1 MFVVAVRYEIKK
13 EYCETFRT
21 AILKNAAASQRDE
34 PGCRQFDVSFAD
46 DGATWFLYE
55 VYYDSDAFTKHRAT
69 PHFVAYNETVKEWVV
84 SKRIELY
91 TSALNLEC
99 GDLSPL

>member
-1 MFVVAVRYEIKK
+1 MFVVAVRYEINK
-13 EYCETFRT
+13 EYAELFRA

-46 DGATWFLYE
+46 DGATCFLYE
-55 VYYDSDAFTKHRAT
+55 VYIDSDAFTKHRAT
-69 PHFVAYNETVKEWVV
+69 QHFVAYNETVKDWFV

-91 TSALNLEC
+91 TSELK
-99 GDLSPL
+99 D

>member
-13 EYCETFRT
+13 EHCETFRS

-46 DGATWFLYE
+46 DGETCFLYE
-55 VYYDSDAFTKHRAT
+55 VYVDSEAFTRHRAT
-69 PHFVAYNETVKEWVV
+69 PHFVAYNETVKDWVV

-91 TSALNLEC
+91 ARAALT
-99 GDLSPL
+99 D